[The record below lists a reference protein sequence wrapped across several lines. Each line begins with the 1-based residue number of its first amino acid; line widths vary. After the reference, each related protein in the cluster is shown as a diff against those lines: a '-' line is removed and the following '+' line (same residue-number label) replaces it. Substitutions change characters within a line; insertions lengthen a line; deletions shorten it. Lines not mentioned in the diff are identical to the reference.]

1 MNLTYKLLLTFAAL
15 SLPTQA
21 LAWTAVKCSLNN
33 ELLTWESNTVT
44 MRASSV
50 SFPAGAWQDA
60 LAASISGFNE
70 NPSRFNFSLSTG
82 DTSVGLKNGQN
93 EIWASDDSD
102 YSPAVSFRW
111 YGGLAFCAN
120 PHIKES
126 DIIFWTGVKWMA
138 GMTKSN
144 HTYYGGTFRPL
155 QTTAIHELGHSMGL
169 GHENDEYNIM
179 GDDRDMVNAN
189 GNTLRAYL
197 GEDGSDG
204 AVGLYGLPATL
215 SQDVSVGHW
224 KYDGEDGEYSE
235 HTRTVMTNSTGGALN
250 FFTVAEE
257 RVYRVSPGQTVQ
269 VEFTYEN
276 NGASTVNPKV
286 GFYYSINSTIST
298 GDVRIGGFTPSLGR
312 NDAYTVR
319 RTVTIPSSAAAGY
332 SYIGA
337 YIDEDNA
344 IGEITSANNATYQRI
359 FVE

>member
-1 MNLTYKLLLTFAAL
+1 MNLTYKMLLTFAAL

-21 LAWTAVKCSLNN
+21 LAYSAVKCSLTN
-33 ELLTWESNTVT
+33 EIITWDSNTVN

-50 SFPAGAWQDA
+50 SFPAGAWQDV
-60 LAASISGFNE
+60 LAATINRFNE
-70 NPSRFNFSLSTG
+70 NPSRFNFSLTTG
-82 DTSVGLKNGQN
+82 DNSLGFKNGQN

-126 DIIFWTGVKWMA
+126 DIIFFTGVNWMA

-144 HTYYGGTFRPL
+144 HYYYGGSFRPF
-155 QTTAIHELGHSMGL
+155 QTTALHELGHSMGL
-169 GHENDEYNIM
+169 GHENDEYSIM
-179 GDDRDMVNAN
+179 GDDRSVVNAN

-204 AVGLYGLPATL
+204 AVDLYGLPATL
-215 SQDVSVGHW
+215 SQDVSVAHW
-224 KYDGEDGEYSE
+224 KYSFADGEYSKN
-235 HTRTVMTNSTGGALN
+235 TWTVMTNSTGGALSS
-250 FFTVAEE
+250 FVTADE

-286 GFYYSINSTIST
+286 GFYYSTNSTIST
-298 GDVRIGGFTPSLGR
+298 GDLRIGGFTPSLGR
-312 NDAYTVR
+312 KDAYTVR
-319 RTVTIPSSAAAGY
+319 RTVTIPVSATAGY
-332 SYIGA
+332 RYIGA

-344 IGEITSANNATYQRI
+344 IGEVTSANNATYLRI
-359 FVE
+359 YVE